1 MRRLEAARLR
11 YRPEQTRDAAIAVE
25 VVVPGERWEMGFL
38 ETGDIEIEIFKSNGE
53 ILDARALDDLCTR
66 FSD

>member
-1 MRRLEAARLR
+1 
-11 YRPEQTRDAAIAVE
+11 
-25 VVVPGERWEMGFL
+25 VVPGERWEIEFL